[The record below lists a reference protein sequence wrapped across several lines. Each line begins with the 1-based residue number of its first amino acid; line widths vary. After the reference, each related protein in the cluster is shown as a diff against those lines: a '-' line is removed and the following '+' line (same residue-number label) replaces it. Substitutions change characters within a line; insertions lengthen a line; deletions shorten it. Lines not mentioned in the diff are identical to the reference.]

1 MRQPVFRGLKGD
13 RMKKNSWTELKRG
26 ALFGI
31 CFAVLLVF
39 AAVPCQAQQT
49 TVSLNMPELVK
60 GNTVYATVSVDNV
73 ENLDAGQ
80 FDLVFNPD
88 VLKVV
93 SVENGSIG
101 NTEIP
106 VQWSSVDDKTA
117 RMIFNLEGVAGVSG
131 SGELARIGFEVMS
144 EGKGDL
150 RISNGLLGNTE
161 AKRIDTSWG
170 GSKEDEKEGEEKEG
184 DTKQGA
190 TPGFEAELSLIGL
203 TAVVCLVRSKQ
214 R

>member
-1 MRQPVFRGLKGD
+1 MFRGLKGD
-13 RMKKNSWTELKRG
+13 RVKKNSWKELKRVT
-26 ALFGI
+26 LLGI
-31 CFAVLLVF
+31 CFAAMLVF

-49 TVSLNMPELVK
+49 TVSLNMPEPVK

-88 VLKVV
+88 VLKIV
-93 SVENGSIG
+93 SVENGSVG

-106 VQWSSVDDKTA
+106 VQWSSVDGKTA
-117 RMIFNLEGVAGVSG
+117 RVIFNLKGVTGVNG
-131 SGELARIGFEVMS
+131 SGELTKVGFEVVS
-144 EGKGDL
+144 DGKGDL

-161 AKRIDTSWG
+161 ANRIDTIWED
-170 GSKEDEKEGEEKEG
+170 SKESGKEGEEKEA
-184 DTKQGA
+184 DTKQTA

-203 TAVVCLVRSKQ
+203 TAVVCLARGKQ

>member
-1 MRQPVFRGLKGD
+1 MFRGLKGD
-13 RMKKNSWTELKRG
+13 WMEKNSWKELKRG
-26 ALFGI
+26 TLLGI
-31 CFAVLLVF
+31 CFTVLLVF

-49 TVSLNMPELVK
+49 TVSLNVPELVK

-88 VLKVV
+88 VLKIV

-106 VQWSSVDDKTA
+106 VQWSSVDGKTA
-117 RMIFNLEGVAGVSG
+117 RVIFNLKGVNGVSG
-131 SGELARIGFEVMS
+131 SGELAKIGFEVMS
-144 EGKGDL
+144 DGKGDL
-150 RISNGLLGNTE
+150 RISNGLLGDTE
-161 AKRIDTSWG
+161 AKRIDTIWG
-170 GSKEDEKEGEEKEG
+170 DSEEDGKEGEDKG
-184 DTKQGA
+184 ADTKQTA
-190 TPGFEAELSLIGL
+190 TSGFEVELSLIGL
-203 TAVVCLVRSKQ
+203 TAVACLARSKQ